1 MRCLILGGDGMLGH
15 QLLKSWQSKH
25 DVCVTLR
32 QARSQYADIGLF
44 NPENSYD
51 CIDVRNTDRLREVLE
66 EFQPAAV
73 VNAVGIIKQRTAFR
87 ESLPSLEVNSVFPH
101 RLRLLCREIE
111 ARMVHISTDCVF
123 NGKRGNYS
131 EQDPANADDLY
142 GLSKYLGEVSEEP
155 CLTLRTSII
164 GLELS
169 RKQSLIE
176 WFLAQ
181 TGTIKG
187 FTNALYTGLTTIEM
201 ARVIEMVVIQYPDL
215 HGVWQ
220 VASEPIRKYD
230 LLCKLTAFL
239 ERNDLSVE
247 PDDSFRCDRRLSGKA
262 FTQQT
267 GYHAPSWDEMLLE
280 LAERVKLQRILRN
293 AA

>member
-25 DVCVTLR
+25 EVRVTLR
-32 QARSQYADIGLF
+32 QARSQYTHNGLF

-51 CIDVRNTDRLREVLE
+51 GIDVRNTDRVREVLE

-73 VNAVGIIKQRTAFR
+73 VNAVGIIKQRTASR
-87 ESLPSLEVNSVFPH
+87 NSLPSLEVNAVFPH
-101 RLRLLCREIE
+101 RLRLLCQEIG

-123 NGKRGNYS
+123 NGRRGNYT
-131 EQDPANADDLY
+131 EQDPADADDLY
-142 GLSKYLGEVSEEP
+142 GLSKYLGEVSAKP

-169 RKQSLIE
+169 HKQSLIE
-176 WFLAQ
+176 WFLSQ

-201 ARVIEMVVIQYPDL
+201 ARVIEMAITQYPDL
-215 HGVWQ
+215 HGLWQ
-220 VASEPIRKYD
+220 VASEPISKYE
-230 LLCKLTAFL
+230 LLGKLSAFL
-239 ERNDLSVE
+239 GRSDLSIE
-247 PDDSFRCDRRLSGKA
+247 PDDSFRCDRRLSGEA
-262 FTQQT
+262 FTRET

-280 LAERVKLQRILRN
+280 LAVRIKLQRILRN